1 MSRAQVGIPTGII
14 GFPAPSRGPRLLD
27 GGLSA
32 RWRTVAAMTPDTPAG
47 LSIRAEVPA
56 DQGEVRTVHALAF
69 GDGERVPRLVDALR
83 ASSAALPPLSFVAAF
98 GGRVVGHVMLS
109 ACRLDALPR
118 LVDVYSLSPLGVL
131 PEHQRHGIG
140 TALIQHALAG
150 ADQHGIPLVF
160 LEGSPRYYGKR
171 GFRAAEELGIRPPS
185 LRYPPGAFQ
194 VARLSACRDW
204 MTGTFVYSETF
215 WAHDCVG
222 LRDPQLS
229 EYGVTA

>member
-1 MSRAQVGIPTGII
+1 M
-14 GFPAPSRGPRLLD
+14 
-27 GGLSA
+27 
-32 RWRTVAAMTPDTPAG
+32 
-47 LSIRAEVPA
+47 
-56 DQGEVRTVHALAF
+56 HALAF

-83 ASSAALPPLSFVAAF
+83 AATAALPPLSFVAAF
-98 GGRVVGHVMLS
+98 GDRVVGHVMLS

-131 PEHQRHGIG
+131 PEHQRPRHRHRAWLSMRSRRPIR
-140 TALIQHALAG
+140 
-150 ADQHGIPLVF
+150 HGIPLVF

-171 GFRAAEELGIRPPS
+171 GFRAAEELGFRPPS

-194 VARLSACRDW
+194 VARLSACQDW

-222 LRDPQLS
+222 LRDPELT
-229 EYGVTA
+229 EYDVTA